1 VKTIAG
7 SLLVAGLALAAGRA
21 GAADEPALGKEVD
34 VATVVRIALERNPD
48 VLEASDRV
56 EAADA
61 RARAAGRWPDLG
73 VQAQLW
79 QQPLSKPVDFS
90 QANMIMAGIR
100 QGFPAPGAAAWREEA
115 GVAEATSARA
125 GALGR
130 RAEVVQ
136 EVRRAFAQY
145 WLSEQEQLIHLEH
158 MDLTDQIVQES
169 RSYVAQGQMTNV
181 DFLRTTVELARVHAV
196 LATVAQQRRAS
207 GARLNT
213 LMAREPDAALG
224 TPRAMSLPE
233 LEQSV
238 ADLEARSEEKPEV
251 VAARAGVTRAEAQ
264 LSAVRAESTWPE
276 FMIGLDYGYM
286 PMDGSSTYT
295 AMVGFTLPWLA
306 PRHADQRR
314 EASASVAAA
323 QRALS
328 SARNSSRYQLRD
340 ALARY
345 RAARDTS
352 DLVERELLPQAHMAA
367 GAAQDA
373 FRSGRA
379 ESLGLLDSL
388 RQLLDVRLE
397 AARSR
402 ARVEEAWADVERASG
417 RDPAGAREGKP

>member
-1 VKTIAG
+1 VNRISRT
-7 SLLVAGLALAAGRA
+7 LVAAGLALAACRA
-21 GAADEPALGKEVD
+21 GADDDPDLSKEVD
-34 VATVVRIALERNPD
+34 VGTVVRLALERNPD
-48 VLEASDRV
+48 LAEAGERV
-56 EAADA
+56 QAADA
-61 RARAAGRWPDLG
+61 RARAAGRWPDTAI
-73 VQAQLW
+73 QAQLW

-90 QANMIMAGIR
+90 QANMIMVGLR
-100 QGFPAPGAAAWREEA
+100 QGFPAPGAASWREEA
-115 GVAEATSARA
+115 GVAEADAARA
-125 GALGR
+125 QARAR

-158 MDLTDQIVQES
+158 MDITDQIVRDS
-169 RSYVAQGQMTNV
+169 RAFVSQGQMANA
-181 DFLRTTVELARVHAV
+181 DFLRTTVELSRFHAV
-196 LATVAQQRRAS
+196 LSTVAQQRRAS
-207 GARLNT
+207 GALLNT
-213 LMAREPDAALG
+213 LMAREPDAPLG
-224 TPRAMSLPE
+224 TPKAMSLPE

-238 ADLEARSEEKPEV
+238 AELEARAEEKPEV
-251 VAARAGVTRAEAQ
+251 VAARAGLTRAEAQ

-295 AMVGFTLPWLA
+295 AMFGFTLPWIA
-306 PRHADQRR
+306 PRHSDQRR

-323 QRALS
+323 ERALT
-328 SARNSSRYQLRD
+328 SARNQARYQLRD

-345 RAARDTS
+345 RAARDTY

-379 ESLGLLDSL
+379 ESLGLLDSM
-388 RQLLDVRLE
+388 RQLLDVKLE

-402 ARVEEAWADVERASG
+402 ARVEEAWADVERAAG
-417 RDPAGAREGKP
+417 RVPAGTRESKP